1 LALITASAAISFHS
15 KLEEQAAKFYETQA
29 RNEKYAEGKETFL
42 AFAKENKKHGSMV
55 LTAYRQVITDAMEA
69 CFAFT
74 KLNESDYTFSTEL
87 PEGASY
93 SDALKVAME
102 IEESIYRFCV
112 DAAECSKGLLA
123 DVPQAFERLVIKKA
137 KRKQILKSLLDKT
150 TAKS

>member
-1 LALITASAAISFHS
+1 MALITASAAISFHS
-15 KLEEQAAKFYETQA
+15 KLEEQAAKFYETLA
-29 RNEKYAEGKETFL
+29 RNEKYAEGKEAFL
-42 AFAKENKKHGSMV
+42 AFAKENKKHGTMV

-74 KLNESDYTFSTEL
+74 NINESDYTFSTDL

-93 SDALKVAME
+93 SDALKVAMNV
-102 IEESIYRFCV
+102 EEKIYKFCV

-137 KRKQILKSLLDKT
+137 KRKQILKSLIDK
-150 TAKS
+150 AAV